1 MYGFKQDSGKLRMDL
16 VPTSAIESIAKV
28 LTHGAEKYGE
38 NTWQGVSVDR
48 YYAALLRHL
57 MAWRNGKEFD
67 DDSGDAKLRHIEQV
81 LTNAAFINE
90 MTKGD

>member
-1 MYGFKQDSGKLRMDL
+1 MDGYKQDSGKLRMDL
-16 VPTSAIESIAKV
+16 VPTSAIESIARV

-38 NTWQGVSVDR
+38 NTWQKVSVDR

-57 MAWRNGKEFD
+57 MAWRNGEEFD
-67 DDSGDAKLRHIEQV
+67 AESGDSNLRHIEQV

-90 MTKGD
+90 LTKGD